1 MNGILTVWR
10 GETTA
15 RAHRH
20 IDTLCRAVGQDVLI
34 DQRIVKNDVG
44 PAKDVH
50 GPHGEEIPCARTST
64 NEIHFAVAHRSFSLL
79 LCSVLVSLAVLVR
92 MAMVMVRRRLGILP
106 DAAHMVVVTDLWLPD
121 GGLEPG

>member
-15 RAHRH
+15 RAYWH
-20 IDTLCRAVGQDVLI
+20 IDTLGRAVGQDVLI
-34 DQRIVKNDVG
+34 DQRVVKDDVG
-44 PAKDVH
+44 PTKDVH
-50 GPHGEEIPCARTST
+50 GPHGEEIRCARTST
-64 NEIHFAVAHRSFSLL
+64 NEIHFAVAHRSFSLP

-92 MAMVMVRRRLGILP
+92 MAMVVVPLRLAILP
-106 DAAHMVVVTDLWLPD
+106 DAAYMVVVTDLWLPD